1 MTTMSQILYSWFPY
15 LTYYREGL
23 TDTFTS
29 TGTLSRIL
37 QSAENHPSSLDVAAQ
52 DEEDSEYEYS
62 EDEVVEED
70 KKEPDGDILM
80 GDDAAEA

>member
-1 MTTMSQILYSWFPY
+1 M
-15 LTYYREGL
+15 
-23 TDTFTS
+23 DT
-29 TGTLSRIL
+29 
-37 QSAENHPSSLDVAAQ
+37 AEQ

-62 EDEVVEED
+62 EEEVVGED

>member
-1 MTTMSQILYSWFPY
+1 M
-15 LTYYREGL
+15 
-23 TDTFTS
+23 
-29 TGTLSRIL
+29 
-37 QSAENHPSSLDVAAQ
+37 AAQ

-62 EDEVVEED
+62 EDEVVEEA